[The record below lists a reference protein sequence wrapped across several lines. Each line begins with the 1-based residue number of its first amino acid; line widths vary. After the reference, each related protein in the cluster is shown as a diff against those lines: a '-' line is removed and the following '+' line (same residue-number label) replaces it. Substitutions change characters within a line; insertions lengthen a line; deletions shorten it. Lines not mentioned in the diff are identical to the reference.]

1 MMGEYSHR
9 QRTFGFHF
17 NVTLVY
23 IKQSELLSGNIRGER
38 EK

>member
-9 QRTFGFHF
+9 QCTFGFRF

-23 IKQSELLSGNIRGER
+23 IKQSELLSGNIRRER